1 MTLTDEIIIRDLIRD
16 EEEAIVGYEK
26 AMNDIKDTELIK
38 VLKDIKDEEIMHI
51 GELKVLLNK
60 IGVND
65 TVLELQGSEE
75 ATEKLMEA
83 VKELHGIFE
92 K

>member
-26 AMNDIKDTELIK
+26 AINDIKDTELIK
-38 VLKDIKDEEIMHI
+38 VLKNIKDEEIMHI

>member
-38 VLKDIKDEEIMHI
+38 VLKDIKDEEIIHI